1 MITNQGVKADERT
14 AAVMRA
20 SNIWG
25 LNVILYGLL
34 IDIMYRSAV
43 LHEAPWDLF
52 ALIGLS
58 GAISMAYAARHN
70 VLGRVFGWRSVM
82 IMAVSALAAAVISF
96 ILAMNR
102 VR

>member
-1 MITNQGVKADERT
+1 MSITQGVKADERT

-20 SNIWG
+20 SNTWG

-58 GAISMAYAARHN
+58 GAISMAYAARHK
-70 VLGRVFGWRSVM
+70 VLGNVFGWRSAV
-82 IMAVSALAAAVISF
+82 IMAVAVLAAAVINF
-96 ILAMNR
+96 ILAMTR